1 MIASAML
8 IAVAAL
14 LSCLFYLMDELKFLV
29 PYKRLI
35 FHQYGSILFAWLG
48 ILFGNLFVAI
58 YGIQRKFFLKD
69 TGRKLSHIDNQT
81 RGGRASRSWRNDDWN
96 GR

>member
-8 IAVAAL
+8 IAGAVL
-14 LSCLFYLMDELKFLV
+14 LGCLFYLMDELKFLV
-29 PYKRLI
+29 PYKKLI
-35 FHQYGSILFAWLG
+35 FHQYGTILFAWLG

-58 YGIQRKFFLKD
+58 YGIQRKSFLKD
-69 TGRKLSHIDNQT
+69 TGRKLRHIDNQA
-81 RGGRASRSWRNDDWN
+81 RGGRTLWSWPDGDWN

>member
-1 MIASAML
+1 MIASAMF
-8 IAVAAL
+8 IAVAVL
-14 LSCLFYLMDELKFLV
+14 FSCLFYLMDELKFLV

-35 FHQYGSILFAWLG
+35 FHQYGTVLFAWLG
-48 ILFGNLFVAI
+48 ILFGNIFVAI

-69 TGRKLSHIDNQT
+69 TGRKLRHIDKQA
-81 RGGRASRSWRNDDWN
+81 RGGGTFWSWPNSDWN